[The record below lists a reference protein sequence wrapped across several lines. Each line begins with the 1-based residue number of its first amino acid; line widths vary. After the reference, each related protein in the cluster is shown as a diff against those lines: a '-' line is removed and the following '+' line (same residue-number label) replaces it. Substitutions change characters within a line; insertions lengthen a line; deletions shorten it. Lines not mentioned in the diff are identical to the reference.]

1 MPLLGGSGYSW
12 DDFTV
17 IFCYALLVPTDVTAE
32 IEVQNGLGM
41 DMYMLSMDNIV
52 RILEVRDPFLTLK
65 HAV

>member
-1 MPLLGGSGYSW
+1 MRSLGGSGYSW

-17 IFCYALLVPTDVTAE
+17 LFCFVLMVPTNVTAD

-52 RILEVRDPFLTLK
+52 RILEV
-65 HAV
+65 